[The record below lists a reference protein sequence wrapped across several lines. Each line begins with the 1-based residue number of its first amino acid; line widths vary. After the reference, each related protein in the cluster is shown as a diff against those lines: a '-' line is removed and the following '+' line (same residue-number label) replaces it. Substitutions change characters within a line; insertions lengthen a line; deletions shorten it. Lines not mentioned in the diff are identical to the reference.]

1 MTSWRHRG
9 KPLRALRRR
18 WTTTRTPSCG
28 VLTMS
33 GAGSFSSEQFD
44 PPQLSQLPIIDPI
57 EGATESGERLTART
71 MAYLGEQLRA

>member
-28 VLTMS
+28 VLTMC

-44 PPQLSQLPIIDPI
+44 PPQLSQLPIIAPI
-57 EGATESGERLTART
+57 ELPTGNVERMTARPVVH
-71 MAYLGEQLRA
+71 LRKQFYA